1 MAADADA
8 DGYSS
13 ALEHAAADKRPQVA
27 KAYADVIRA
36 LNETDASILSVEQR
50 RRLVET
56 GLRAERAWND
66 YETARAAHDV
76 ETDALI
82 AHVRRLR
89 VSRVIGVAIA
99 ACFAALVAVIS
110 WPPAL
115 LMVAA
120 VVVSARLLHGRT
132 VRDARA
138 AACESWRP
146 ANRALAELGA
156 PGGGG
161 AAASGA
167 FAVADELR
175 LASMTVSPR

>member
-1 MAADADA
+1 MAVA

-13 ALEHAAADKRPQVA
+13 ALERAAADKRPQVA
-27 KAYADVIRA
+27 TAYTDVIRA
-36 LNETDASILSVEQR
+36 LNETDAANLSVEQR

-66 YETARAAHDV
+66 YETARVAHDV

-89 VSRVIGVAIA
+89 VSRALGVAIA
-99 ACFAALVAVIS
+99 GCLAAIVALVA
-110 WPPAL
+110 WPLAQ
-115 LMVAA
+115 LMFAA
-120 VVVSARLLHGRT
+120 VVVSARLLHRRT
-132 VRDARA
+132 MHDARS

-156 PGGGG
+156 PGGEG